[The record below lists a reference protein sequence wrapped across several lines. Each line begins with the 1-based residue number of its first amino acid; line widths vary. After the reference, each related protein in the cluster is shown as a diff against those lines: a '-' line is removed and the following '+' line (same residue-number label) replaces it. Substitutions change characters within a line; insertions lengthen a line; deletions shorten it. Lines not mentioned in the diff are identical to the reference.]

1 MGARREELTFVEGGG
16 GGGGGVIKVWNGRS
30 LRGGFFW
37 VREMSKFSADGGGT
51 PASLPLLTATLVF
64 LRDVFW

>member
-1 MGARREELTFVEGGG
+1 MGGRGEELTFVEGGG
-16 GGGGGVIKVWNGRS
+16 AGGVIKVWYWGS
-30 LRGGFFW
+30 FLGGFFW

-51 PASLPLLTATLVF
+51 PASLPLLSATLVF